1 MYKKMKKLTN
11 SEVVNRIKEID
22 NGDYE
27 ILEEYKN
34 YNTPIMIRH
43 NKQGCGHIWKVR
55 LTNFINK
62 GTRCPECNKSK
73 IMSNEEFKQKLK
85 DKYKDEYVVLEKYK
99 GSSVKIKILHKNCGD
114 ITMKRP
120 NDLLSGYGCDK
131 CNKYHKKYEG
141 DFNEELKNIY
151 GDEYI
156 AIESYKGAHIAI
168 YFKHSCGT
176 VFKAKPYLMLQQR
189 RKCPKCK
196 ENPTPTEEQLRQM
209 IKDSKYGED
218 YLLVSNYTK
227 MSKKAKFL
235 HTKCEKT
242 FDMRP
247 TDFIYKNQ
255 RCPNCSGVKKYT
267 TETFK
272 NKVLEITEGEYLPL
286 GEYINNKTKIMM
298 KHLECGHLW
307 PVKPNQFLSS
317 GSRCNLCSKSKGNKK
332 IVDYLTKRDISFIA
346 EFRIDKCR
354 RNRTLPFD
362 CAVFDKEKNLK
373 FLVEFQGRQHYEVV
387 EQFGGK
393 KELNERKKNDK
404 IKEQYCKDNNI
415 DLVVIKYTQF
425 DEIENILDKK
435 IQEYNL

>member
-1 MYKKMKKLTN
+1 MKKLTN
-11 SEVVNRIKEID
+11 YEVIDKIDEIT
-22 NGDYE
+22 NGEYE
-27 ILEEYKN
+27 LLEEYKN
-34 YNTPIMIRH
+34 YNTPIMIKH
-43 NKQGCGHIWKVR
+43 KKEGCGHIWKVR
-55 LTNFINK
+55 LSNFINK
-62 GTRCPECNKSK
+62 GTRCPECNRSK
-73 IMSNEEFKQKLK
+73 MISNEEFKQKLE
-85 DKYKDEYVVLEKYK
+85 DKYGDEYVALEKYK
-99 GSSVKIKILHKNCGD
+99 GNSVKIKVLHKECGAT
-114 ITMKRP
+114 IMKRP

-131 CNKYHKKYEG
+131 CNKYHKKCE
-141 DFNEELKNIY
+141 DEFKEELKSIY

-196 ENPTPTEEQLRQM
+196 ENPTPTEEELRQM
-209 IKDSKYGED
+209 IKERKDGED

-242 FDMRP
+242 FCMRP

-286 GEYINNKTKIMM
+286 GEYINNKIKVRM
-298 KHLECGHLW
+298 KHLECGHEW
-307 PVKPNQFLSS
+307 DVRPDQFLS
-317 GSRCNLCSKSKGNKK
+317 GSRCRLCSKSKGNKR
-332 IVDYLTKRDISFIA
+332 IVNYLTKKDINFIA

-354 RNRTLPFD
+354 NKRALPFD
-362 CAVFDKEKNLK
+362 CAVFDKDKKLK
-373 FLVEFQGRQHYEVV
+373 FLVEFNGEQHYKVKER
-387 EQFGGK
+387 FGGK
-393 KELNERKKNDK
+393 KELNERKKNDR
-404 IKEQYCKDNNI
+404 IKEQYCKDNDI
-415 DLVVIKYTQF
+415 DLVVIPYT
-425 DEIENILDKK
+425 ELNKIEDILDKK
-435 IQEYNL
+435 IYQYHL